1 MALHNEHLAK
11 ADESYEVRHDNNGN
25 AIHVFIKDGEARVF
39 PTLWDLIR
47 YEYLGDSYVERF
59 YLNEHE
65 LTNLYGSPDYSYYR
79 LKLYHKKMQS
89 KDKYP
94 FVQDIEFV
102 DNKKIVKISF
112 IVNSDD
118 QWVAVEGYDIHYC
131 EHYGDIEV
139 YTTDKGKVDIIY
151 SQKIEGLND

>member
-11 ADESYEVRHDNNGN
+11 ADESYEIRHDNNGN

-39 PTLWDLIR
+39 PSLWDLIR

-65 LTNLYGSPDYSYYR
+65 LTNLYGHPNYSYDT
-79 LKLYHKKMQS
+79 LKKYHEEYKNRE
-89 KDKYP
+89 KYP

-102 DNKKIVKISF
+102 HNNRLVKISF
-112 IVNSDD
+112 IVNLND
-118 QWVAVEGYDIHYC
+118 QWVSVEGYDIHYC
-131 EHYGDIEV
+131 EFYNDIEV
-139 YTTDKGKVDIIY
+139 YTTDNGKVDIVHT
-151 SQKIEGLND
+151 QKISNE